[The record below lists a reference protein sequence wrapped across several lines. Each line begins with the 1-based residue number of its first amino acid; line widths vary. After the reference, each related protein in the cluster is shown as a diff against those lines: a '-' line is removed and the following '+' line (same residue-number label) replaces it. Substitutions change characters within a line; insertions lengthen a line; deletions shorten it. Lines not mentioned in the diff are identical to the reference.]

1 MLLLTRYL
9 CLLTERRILNTAIY
23 VIYVNVT
30 SVTTYSE

>member
-1 MLLLTRYL
+1 MTDVEYCYL
-9 CLLTERRILNTAIY
+9 FMYY